1 MLKIVTSRSTAC
13 QQRIRLASLRQVWQD
28 NFNCKMTKTSGV
40 KMIHWLLFDEVLLGF
55 LSKPNSPLG
64 RTSSKSIYLIASN
77 FKIKLETKINQFK
90 NCPQGKLNKCPFNYI
105 NDQIIDRRKHL
116 TSTGKGFHRSSI
128 FFSVTTV
135 VVKKIY
141 SHLC

>member
-1 MLKIVTSRSTAC
+1 MA
-13 QQRIRLASLRQVWQD
+13 
-28 NFNCKMTKTSGV
+28 KTSGV

-64 RTSSKSIYLIASN
+64 KTSSKSIYLIASN

-90 NCPQGKLNKCPFNYI
+90 NCPQGKLYKRPFNYI
-105 NDQIIDRRKHL
+105 NDQIFERRKHL

-135 VVKKIY
+135 VVKKKLQSPLLEKKISAY
-141 SHLC
+141 HPDSLSFFPEATKEHF